1 MSDTDKMVVDMVL
14 ELSKDSAERIEDF
27 RRKCLE
33 ALVGADGNT
42 IRFTNA
48 LCDVALKRHSSM
60 EVA

>member
-33 ALVGADGNT
+33 ALADADGNT

-48 LCDVALKRHSSM
+48 LCDAAIKRHSSM
-60 EVA
+60 GVA